1 MAIKLI
7 WPHHTELIFFET
19 PASEDEIQIA
29 KLMEKYHKALK
40 TKDLKLLISLFSKEA
55 KIDSMAAGGVV
66 GIKEYQK
73 SMEQNMPH
81 LSGICLADLI
91 IRVEDKNI
99 ASIMGLS
106 RYTFR
111 GVPGKVYERL
121 WNVEKHN
128 NEWLIVKSE
137 YLNKK

>member
-7 WPHHTELIFFET
+7 GPHHAELTFFET
-19 PASEDEIQIA
+19 PASEDEIQIS

-40 TKDLKLLISLFSKEA
+40 TKNLKLLVSLFSQEA

-91 IRVEDKNI
+91 IRVKDKKT
-99 ASIMGLS
+99 AFIMGLS
-106 RYTFR
+106 RYTFK
-111 GVPGKVYERL
+111 GAPGRVYERL
-121 WNVEKHN
+121 WNMEKRD